1 MSDTERAERVDID
14 EIYKDDIDK
23 YIHLWMDDRNIT
35 DMCKVS
41 QNRWYNCCQYV
52 CDNVFKINPVY
63 LKDDNHI
70 SNQYD
75 IDKVNKVL
83 DIYIRLCNDY
93 EKVINIV
100 GFTFLLAY
108 IEIHLTDG

>member
-1 MSDTERAERVDID
+1 MYMTMFLKSTL
-14 EIYKDDIDK
+14 Y
-23 YIHLWMDDRNIT
+23 T
-35 DMCKVS
+35 
-41 QNRWYNCCQYV
+41 
-52 CDNVFKINPVY
+52 